1 MGDNVVARSTSTAT
15 INSGALVS
23 DDIDLTNARIVGI
36 AFPIV
41 TSGQFYLQVGNVADT
56 YLGRLW
62 DPRSQ
67 GAWFLNAAAGSLALV
82 METQVWP
89 FTHARL
95 EAQNSQANLRS
106 ITITKAR

>member
-15 INSGALVS
+15 INSGSLVS
-23 DDIDLTNARIVGI
+23 DDIDLTNARVVGV
-36 AFPIV
+36 AFPVV
-41 TSGQFYLQVGNVADT
+41 TSGQFYLQVGNAADT

-67 GAWFLNAAAGSLALV
+67 NFWFVNAAAGSLALV
-82 METQVWP
+82 MDPSPWP
-89 FTHARL
+89 YTHARL

-106 ITITKAR
+106 ITVTKAR